1 MISLQATI
9 RTTLGKKSRRL
20 RKDGLIP
27 AVLYGKK
34 VKSIAV
40 AVGYKEFEK
49 IYREAGE
56 STLVS
61 LLIEGKEQ
69 GAEKENA
76 VLFRDP
82 IRHPLTQAFMHV
94 DFYQV
99 PMDEEIRIS
108 IPLVFE
114 NESLLVKNGEAVL
127 AKNIYTLEIIA
138 LPRDLPHEIKVDLSK
153 LQTIDDMILGKDLAL
168 PPGVRVAAGE
178 NFVIAS
184 LTLPEA
190 EEVAPEAVVEV
201 APTEIKTEGEEKRAE
216 KAKEAAAEAEVE
228 GAKKQ
233 SK

>member
-9 RTTLGKKSRRL
+9 RTTLGKKSKRL

-34 VKSIAV
+34 VKSTAV
-40 AVGYKEFEK
+40 AVGYKEFTK
-49 IYREAGE
+49 VYREAGE

-61 LLIEGKEQ
+61 LVVTEKEQ

-76 VLFRDP
+76 VLLRAP
-82 IRHPLTQAFMHV
+82 IRHPLTKAFMHV

-108 IPLVFE
+108 IPLLFE
-114 NESLLVKNGEAVL
+114 NESPLVKNGEAVL
-127 AKNIYTLEIIA
+127 AKNIYTLEVSA
-138 LPRDLPHEIKVDLSK
+138 LPKDLPHEIKVDLSK
-153 LQTIDDMILGKDLAL
+153 LQTIDDMILGKDLVL
-168 PPGVRVAAGE
+168 PRGVRLALGE

-190 EEVAPEAVVEV
+190 EEVAAEAVSEV

-216 KAKEAAAEAEVE
+216 KAKEAAAEAEAE
-228 GAKKQ
+228 GTKK
-233 SK
+233 